1 MQVLRQMKRRQLVTS
16 PVRLLPPCYIRVTG
30 PHERPP
36 GSDHV
41 LSALGIRPG
50 EDQEVARSTAHVVN
64 QLLKCLLAQG
74 EETMTQGRV
83 TGVSSGSVG
92 P

>member
-1 MQVLRQMKRRQLVTS
+1 MKRPQLVTS

-30 PHERPP
+30 PHERSP
-36 GSDHV
+36 GSDHI
-41 LSALGIRPG
+41 LGALRPG
-50 EDQEVARSTAHVVN
+50 EDQEAARPTAHVMN

-74 EETMTQGRV
+74 EEAVTPGRGP
-83 TGVSSGSVG
+83 GVYSGSVG